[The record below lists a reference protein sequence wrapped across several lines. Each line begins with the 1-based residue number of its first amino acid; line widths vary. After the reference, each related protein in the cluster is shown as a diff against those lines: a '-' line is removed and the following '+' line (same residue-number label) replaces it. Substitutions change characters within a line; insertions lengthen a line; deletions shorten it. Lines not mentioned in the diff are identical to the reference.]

1 MYGIYLK
8 SIQKNRRTSTWNQ
21 LDLQTL
27 GSEPKIMP
35 KNRRDHC
42 FMPPDWI
49 MWYYWSICSTFLCR
63 ATCTTKGSDK
73 ISISLMGNS
82 YYSLIHFTSLSMTAS
97 RFPRPLTSS
106 PNTIQCMYV
115 LSWYIVQH
123 WSIIN
128 HNGCCVGMSYRESDQ
143 RFFIF
148 LLEKKHSKVSMP
160 WAWLLWATV
169 AETGLGTL

>member
-1 MYGIYLK
+1 MEPVGLANTRIWTQDYAQK
-8 SIQKNRRTSTWNQ
+8 SPRSLFHASR
-21 LDLQTL
+21 LDHVVLLEHLQYIPL
-27 GSEPKIMP
+27 SCYMLP
-35 KNRRDHC
+35 
-42 FMPPDWI
+42 
-49 MWYYWSICSTFLCR
+49 
-63 ATCTTKGSDK
+63 CTTKGSDK

-148 LLEKKHSKVSMP
+148 LLEKKTLQSQHAMSMI
-160 WAWLLWATV
+160 AMSYGSRNGV
-169 AETGLGTL
+169 GYFIV